1 MKDYYIYYD
10 NKYVRQND
18 ATISVL
24 SASAQFGLN
33 VFEGIRVYKEDF
45 YYVFRLDDHLKRLN
59 NSLRLIGFDIKVITK
74 KEFINILRE
83 LIILNKIDT
92 DFSIRF
98 TYLISEIDSWS
109 SIKHPTFFIAP
120 LIRKRNSAETYK
132 TMLLT
137 KIRRIS
143 KNAMNPKIKCG
154 ANYINGR
161 YALLEAKSKGADLP
175 MLKNK
180 NGYISESSGACVFL
194 VKKGL
199 ILTPSLDCDILESI
213 TRDTVI
219 KIFSENNYKIEQR
232 LISETEFNESDEI
245 FLCGSAA
252 EITPIKLITNNNFK
266 IGDTSKFIFDEYQ
279 LAITA
284 KKYNMYSWTT
294 KLDVKL

>member
-1 MKDYYIYYD
+1 MKNYYIYYN

-109 SIKHPTFFIAP
+109 SIKRPTFFIAP
-120 LIRKRNSAETYK
+120 LIRKRNSSETYK
-132 TMLLT
+132 TMFLT

-161 YALLEAKSKGADLP
+161 YAMLEAKSKGADLP

-219 KIFSENNYKIEQR
+219 KIFSDSNYKIEER
-232 LISETEFNESDEI
+232 LISETEFKESDEI

-252 EITPIKLITNNNFK
+252 EITPINLIKNNNFK
-266 IGDTSKFIFDEYQ
+266 IGVTTKFIFDEYQ

>member
-1 MKDYYIYYD
+1 MKDYYIYYN

-109 SIKHPTFFIAP
+109 SIKSPTFFIAP

>member
-1 MKDYYIYYD
+1 MKNYYIYYN

-109 SIKHPTFFIAP
+109 SIKRPTFFIAP
-120 LIRKRNSAETYK
+120 LIRKRNSSETYK
-132 TMLLT
+132 TMFLT

-161 YALLEAKSKGADLP
+161 YAMLEAKSKGADLP

-219 KIFSENNYKIEQR
+219 KIFSDSNYKIEER

-252 EITPIKLITNNNFK
+252 EITPLKLIKNNNFK
-266 IGDTSKFIFDEYQ
+266 IGVTTKFIFDEYR